1 MSLLDHEA
9 ADLSRKLESLSS
21 EARRR
26 VLANACIAAAEP
38 LQITERRIAEL
49 LASLRSGGELSRQ
62 QASAALSL
70 SEEADDEYLAL
81 QAQGATVA
89 EYSKPFSLARL
100 LRGMAVA
107 FGATPGEGAADAVYE
122 LTKTQSDPSAIIK
135 SIESDI
141 ESQSR
146 T

>member
-9 ADLSRKLESLSS
+9 PGLSRRLDSLSS

-26 VLANACIAAAEP
+26 VLANACIAAAER
-38 LQITERRIAEL
+38 LQITDQRIAEL

-81 QAQGATVA
+81 QAQGATLL
-89 EYSKPFSLARL
+89 EYSKPFAVARL
-100 LRGMAVA
+100 LRGMGVA
-107 FGATPGEGAADAVYE
+107 FGAAPSQGAADAVYE
-122 LTKTQSDPSAIIK
+122 LTKTQDDPSEIVK

-141 ESQSR
+141 DSQSR